1 MYEIIALMGESG
13 SGKDTLQKK
22 ILKLFPKKFHKII
35 RTTTRPKRE
44 KEKYGIDYYFLEK
57 ENFNIHN
64 MIEHTSFNDWFYGTS
79 YNSLKEDK
87 INIGVFDPY
96 AIRQLIANQN
106 CHVKVIYV
114 RVSDKERLMRQ
125 LKREKNPNVKEI
137 VRRANAD
144 FNDFA
149 QIDFD
154 YLNIKNNSP
163 IDLLVAPWKILLGKF
178 D

>member
-1 MYEIIALMGESG
+1 M
-13 SGKDTLQKK
+13 
-22 ILKLFPKKFHKII
+22 
-35 RTTTRPKRE
+35 
-44 KEKYGIDYYFLEK
+44 
-57 ENFNIHN
+57 
-64 MIEHTSFNDWFYGTS
+64 
-79 YNSLKEDK
+79 
-87 INIGVFDPY
+87 
-96 AIRQLIANQN
+96 
-106 CHVKVIYV
+106 